1 MSDSNSRSARAPRK
15 PFPVLAVAAAV
26 IVAALASTARA
37 DDSIVSAGPLTS
49 PNGATPVS
57 ASVGSNGKT
66 DACVTGQQSWAD
78 ASGAEPNGPAQ
89 VNSGP
94 CEANGTAGAGSSGGG
109 SPASTTSRPA
119 AGRSPTGGSGS
130 SSKAALNSV
139 AAADA
144 VGLRI
149 ASVRYGTSAVAA
161 TRRLRVV
168 VALRDS
174 HGRRVRGAIVLL
186 RGVPRAETTI
196 SRADATFSDRLG
208 QARFNV
214 EVARSTL
221 GKPLLLTVIA
231 RTPTASAHHVGV
243 VRLPGPLPR

>member
-1 MSDSNSRSARAPRK
+1 MSESNPAAARAPRK
-15 PFPVLAVAAAV
+15 PFAALAVAAAV

-78 ASGAEPNGPAQ
+78 ATGAEPNGPAQ

-94 CEANGTAGAGSSGGG
+94 CEANGTAQAGSSGGN
-109 SPASTTSRPA
+109 SPASTSSHP

-139 AAADA
+139 AAA
-144 VGLRI
+144 
-149 ASVRYGTSAVAA
+149 
-161 TRRLRVV
+161 
-168 VALRDS
+168 
-174 HGRRVRGAIVLL
+174 
-186 RGVPRAETTI
+186 
-196 SRADATFSDRLG
+196 
-208 QARFNV
+208 
-214 EVARSTL
+214 
-221 GKPLLLTVIA
+221 
-231 RTPTASAHHVGV
+231 
-243 VRLPGPLPR
+243 